1 MTIDAHVHLYDTQRS
16 QGVPFPKPEDRLI
29 YRPMLP
35 ADLRQVAEPAGV
47 RGAVLVE
54 ASPWIEDNDWVLDL
68 VANEPF
74 ICAVVGNLDPEAAEF
89 PALLERFAR
98 NPRFRGIRI
107 RQGRPL
113 AFGHPQLRGNLQ
125 ALAAMRCTMEVVMR
139 GADLERL
146 AHLAAEM
153 PGLRIML
160 NHLAFVKVTG
170 EPPDAAWVAAMERF
184 SGLPNVFCKVSRF
197 TEQAAIQPAPLDAAY
212 YAPVFDVVWAVFGPD
227 RLAYGSNWP
236 PCLNVGDYRGTVD
249 LARDYF
255 RVKGADALAKVMGR
269 NAAAFYGGPG
279 FPALH
284 ALGDA

>member
-1 MTIDAHVHLYDTQRS
+1 
-16 QGVPFPKPEDRLI
+16 
-29 YRPMLP
+29 
-35 ADLRQVAEPAGV
+35 VAEPAGV

-89 PALLERFAR
+89 PTLLERFAR
-98 NPRFRGIRI
+98 NTRFRGIRI

-113 AFGHPQLRGNLQ
+113 AFEHPQLRGNLQ

-160 NHLAFVKVTG
+160 NHLAFVKMTG

-212 YAPVFDVVWAVFGPD
+212 YAPVFDVVWAVFGPTV
-227 RLAYGSNWP
+227 WP
-236 PCLNVGDYRGTVD
+236 T
-249 LARDYF
+249 
-255 RVKGADALAKVMGR
+255 
-269 NAAAFYGGPG
+269 PG